1 MSDTK
6 GLPIV
11 WEWCQF
17 HNWKHETIPCPTCRA
32 EKAERELAAKNERV
46 RVLEGVLR
54 GILGILFEFEEID
67 GAEKE
72 IIAAR
77 TALGEEAG
85 E

>member
-1 MSDTK
+1 MSRVSD
-6 GLPIV
+6 
-11 WEWCQF
+11 EEARQ
-17 HNWKHETIPCPTCRA
+17 CRDNPYNPSGGILV
-32 EKAERELAAKNERV
+32 EMAADLLDARARIK
-46 RVLEGVLR
+46 VLEGVLR